1 MFVSIEI
8 KRKENASCSSSFTAM
23 VLQSVRGHLEVNVL
37 DLVVVVWVKKFRM
50 VESCLGNVQ
59 LKQGS

>member
-8 KRKENASCSSSFTAM
+8 KRKKNASCSSSFTAM

-37 DLVVVVWVKKFRM
+37 DLVVVVW
-50 VESCLGNVQ
+50 G
-59 LKQGS
+59 